1 MPEATRKLLSNAEE
15 GRRELANRSLHHFI
29 RQMWPILEPG
39 RQFVD
44 NWHLGAMCE
53 HLEAVARGEIGN
65 LLINVPPGTMKS
77 LLVSVGFPAWLW
89 GPQNLPHTRIISAS
103 YSAHL
108 SLRDARKSRMV
119 IEDRWYQDRWGD
131 RASISQGG
139 DGYYH
144 TEKTGFRLATST
156 KGVGTGERG
165 DYFII
170 DDPHNVKD
178 GDSDGVRDTTINW
191 FKETVPTRVVDIQKS
206 HFLCIMQRVHDRDVS
221 GIILSEKM
229 DYEHLCLPMRY
240 EGKSCVT
247 VLGIQDPR
255 TVEGELLDPV
265 RYPLDALDKLE
276 SKMGAY
282 AVAGQMQQR
291 PAPRGGGV
299 IKRGW
304 FEIVDAA
311 PAGGK
316 CVRSWDLA
324 GTEKDVTSPDPD
336 WTVGLKMRKSPSG
349 FYYIEDVQRERLEAL
364 GVEDLMKNTATQDG
378 RPVVITLPQDPGA
391 AGKAQAQGYVRKLAT
406 FIAKIVIPSG
416 DKVTRSAAFAAQAQA
431 GNVKLVKGPWNE
443 AFLSEMASFPTGAHD
458 DQVDAAADAFNELVL
473 GNTFDPDKW
482 KALGK

>member
-1 MPEATRKLLSNAEE
+1 M
-15 GRRELANRSLHHFI
+15 
-29 RQMWPILEPG
+29 
-39 RQFVD
+39 
-44 NWHLGAMCE
+44 
-53 HLEAVARGEIGN
+53 
-65 LLINVPPGTMKS
+65 
-77 LLVSVGFPAWLW
+77 
-89 GPQNLPHTRIISAS
+89 
-103 YSAHL
+103 
-108 SLRDARKSRMV
+108 
-119 IEDRWYQDRWGD
+119 
-131 RASISQGG
+131 
-139 DGYYH
+139 
-144 TEKTGFRLATST
+144 
-156 KGVGTGERG
+156 
-165 DYFII
+165 
-170 DDPHNVKD
+170 KD
-178 GDSDGVRDTTINW
+178 GDSEGVRETTINW

-316 CVRSWDLA
+316 CIRSWDLA
-324 GTEKDVTSPDPD
+324 GTIKDVTSPDPD
-336 WTVGLKMRKSPSG
+336 WTVGLKMRKAPNG

-364 GVEDLMKNTATQDG
+364 GVENLIKNTATQDG
-378 RPVVITLPQDPGA
+378 RSVVITLPQDPGA
-391 AGKAQAQGYVRKLAT
+391 AGKAQAQGYVRNLAT
-406 FIAKIVIPSG
+406 FIAKIVTPSG
-416 DKVTRSAAFAAQAQA
+416 DKVTRSAAFAAQAEA
-431 GNVKLVKGPWNE
+431 GNVKLVKGPWVE
-443 AFLSEMASFPTGAHD
+443 AFLAEMASFPTGAHD

-473 GNTFDPDKW
+473 GSTFDPDKW
-482 KALGK
+482 KALGQ